1 MVAPFRAGRPFSW
14 TRTIPSKDMR
24 CEAGPYFF
32 AEQTGPPSPIRARKP
47 PLDARFASCPGMPAE
62 PDGIPGL
69 LCNRFPFPCLRL
81 YTIGFRRI
89 PTCVSGPFRQWCE
102 AIGMSTGT
110 PHGSMQPGPAVV
122 WSGDCGPGFAVHACL
137 KPPFPLQGGSADP
150 GGGVGSMQSTRYC
163 YPALYIGRDREQGV
177 NVP

>member
-1 MVAPFRAGRPFSW
+1 
-14 TRTIPSKDMR
+14 MR
-24 CEAGPYFF
+24 CEAGQYFF

-89 PTCVSGPFRQWCE
+89 PTCVSGPSRQWCE

-122 WSGDCGPGFAVHACL
+122 WSGDCGPGFAMHACL
-137 KPPFPLQGGSADP
+137 KPPFPLQGGSAGP
-150 GGGVGSMQSTRYC
+150 GGGSVQCNQPGTATLLYTSEGTGNRESMCREH
-163 YPALYIGRDREQGV
+163 PADR
-177 NVP
+177 P